1 MVESTLSGQGRKI
14 KEEKPSFP
22 RLFICY
28 LRDLDS
34 QDHKI
39 GVVRLPKGNK
49 AEAAIETAQE
59 AYKLGPVS
67 DNRELFT
74 FVVRDGNNLGA
85 VLKGDLESL
94 NQGKDTLITAE
105 ELEFIADEVKRL
117 IELKA
122 QGSTAEKSRS

>member
-1 MVESTLSGQGRKI
+1 MVESTLSGQGRTI

-39 GVVRLPKGNK
+39 GVVRLPKG
-49 AEAAIETAQE
+49 AEAAAAIETAMK
-59 AYKLGPVS
+59 AYAMGPVS
-67 DNRELFT
+67 PDRELFT
-74 FVVRDGNNLGA
+74 FIVRDGNNLGE
-85 VLKGDLESL
+85 VLKGDAESL
-94 NQGKDTLITAE
+94 NQCQDTLITVE
-105 ELEFIADEVKRL
+105 ELEFIAYEVKRL
-117 IELKA
+117 LKLKD